1 MLASTLA
8 LALVAS
14 TWSDELVLGVLAGP
28 PVDVAAAAAWLH
40 RETALT
46 VTLGE
51 RVGWDRAA
59 LATCPPDRLYTC
71 LATMLVRLPTRPR
84 LGLLLSRTRD
94 DGVQALYFD
103 AAQLT
108 PLLGAADTAERIEA
122 QVYGAVLR
130 STGAGPAALE
140 AALAALA
147 AQPGLE
153 RPLQLT
159 VHVSGCAGCVVRAGT
174 HEAAVDGDE
183 ATVSLGRMRGGVLVL
198 ALEQERSTVWSST
211 VSFEPGVRAEV
222 RVDIPPPPT
231 RWHVGA
237 AALGTT
243 GLAAV
248 VAGVVLAVGRD
259 TLVCASA
266 RGSCSAPLV
275 GDARVQDYERTGD
288 VARVLGISGAALV
301 VLGLAAEVV
310 ALAHDGSPQVRV
322 E

>member
-8 LALVAS
+8 LALAAS
-14 TWSDELVLGVLAGP
+14 AWSDELVLGVLAGP

-46 VTLGE
+46 ITLGE

-59 LATCPPDRLYTC
+59 LAACPPDRLYTC
-71 LATMLVRLPTRPR
+71 LATMLTRLPSRPR
-84 LGLLLSRTRD
+84 LGLLLSRSRD

-130 STGAGPAALE
+130 SSGAGPAALE
-140 AALAALA
+140 AALRALA

-153 RPLQLT
+153 RPMELT
-159 VHVSGCAGCVVRAGT
+159 IHVSGCAGCVVRAGAR
-174 HEAAVDGDE
+174 EAIVDGDAAE
-183 ATVSLGRMRGGVLVL
+183 VSLGRMRAGVLGL
-198 ALEQERSTVWSST
+198 ALEDERTTVWSST
-211 VSFEPGVRAEV
+211 VSFEPGARAAVRL
-222 RVDIPPPPT
+222 DIPAPPT
-231 RWHVGA
+231 RWHIGA
-237 AALGTT
+237 ATAGAV

-248 VAGVVLAVGRD
+248 VAGVMLAVSRD
-259 TLVCASA
+259 TLVCASP
-266 RGSCSAPLV
+266 RGTCSDPLV
-275 GDARVQDYERTGD
+275 GDVRVQDYARTGD
-288 VARVLGISGAALV
+288 LARALGIGGAALV
-301 VLGLAAEVV
+301 ALGLAAEAV
-310 ALAHDGSPQVRV
+310 ALTHDEAPAVRV

>member
-14 TWSDELVLGVLAGP
+14 AWSDELVLGVLAGP
-28 PVDVAAAAAWLH
+28 PVDVTAAAAWLH

-71 LATMLVRLPTRPR
+71 LATVLARLPSRPR
-84 LGLLLSRTRD
+84 LGLLVSRTRD
-94 DGVQALYFD
+94 DGVQVLYFD
-103 AAQLT
+103 VAQLT

-130 STGAGPAALE
+130 STGTGPSALE
-140 AALAALA
+140 AALVALA

-153 RPLQLT
+153 RPLELT
-159 VHVSGCAGCVVRAGT
+159 VHVSGCAGCVVRAGAR
-174 HEAAVDGDE
+174 EAIVDGDAAE
-183 ATVSLGRMRGGVLVL
+183 VSLGRMRAGMWAL
-198 ALEQERSTVWSST
+198 ALQHESTTVWSST
-211 VSFEPGVRAEV
+211 VSFEPGARAVVRL
-222 RVDIPPPPT
+222 DIPPPPT
-231 RWHVGA
+231 RWHLGA

-248 VAGVVLAVGRD
+248 IAGVVLAVGRD

-266 RGSCSAPLV
+266 RGTCSAQLV

-301 VLGLAAEVV
+301 VLGVAAEIV
-310 ALAHDGSPQVRV
+310 ALAHDGSAQVRV